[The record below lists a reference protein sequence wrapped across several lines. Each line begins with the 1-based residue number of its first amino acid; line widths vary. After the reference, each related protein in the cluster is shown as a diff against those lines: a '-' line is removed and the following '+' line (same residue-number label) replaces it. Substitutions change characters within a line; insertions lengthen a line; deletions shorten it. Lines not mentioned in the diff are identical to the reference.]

1 MQITSMENKQTA
13 LEWLQESLYA
23 HFSDEQISQFEGLFH
38 QALAIERFQIEQAAI
53 WMPDHFGT
61 EFIPQLGK
69 QYYEKKYGKTE
80 L

>member
-1 MQITSMENKQTA
+1 MENKQTA
-13 LEWLQESLYA
+13 LEFLQESLYA
-23 HFSDEQISQFEGLFH
+23 HLSHEQMSQFEGLFN

-61 EFIPQLGK
+61 EFIPELGK
-69 QYYEKKYGKTE
+69 QYYEQKYRQTK